1 MSRTRPGQVRLGAW
15 SGPRQLAAPLG
26 ELEVPH
32 DQQHAGG
39 EEEEGGA
46 EHCTEDHL
54 PLPLSL
60 LRLPGALLRRGEV
73 RRQPLPLDDE
83 AVARGAAPPAQPDP
97 HRVWLGERGSR
108 ILGARLSAGR
118 EERAERV
125 AEHRDVGKLL
135 A

>member
-15 SGPRQLAAPLG
+15 SGPRQLAAPLR

-73 RRQPLPLDDE
+73 RRQPLPLRLAAQADQLDPR
-83 AVARGAAPPAQPDP
+83 ARE
-97 HRVWLGERGSR
+97 LLLRGM
-108 ILGARLSAGR
+108 G
-118 EERAERV
+118 
-125 AEHRDVGKLL
+125 
-135 A
+135 